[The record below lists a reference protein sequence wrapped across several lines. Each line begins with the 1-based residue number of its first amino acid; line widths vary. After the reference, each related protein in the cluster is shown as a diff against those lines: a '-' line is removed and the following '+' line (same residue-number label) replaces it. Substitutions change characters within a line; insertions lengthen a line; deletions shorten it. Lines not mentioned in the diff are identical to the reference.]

1 MDKALLYKILF
12 AQLNSGARVDIKIEG
27 VSMNPYFQDDDVVTL
42 EKKNDYIPGD
52 VLVFI
57 YKGTLLIHR
66 LIKIENGRYFCKGDN
81 AFRLEDMTLN
91 DIGGKAILLNGKTI
105 PTVPDWFVSLSY
117 QVNRVFRKS
126 GFNVQKAKESGIYR
140 FYHKILWKNED
151 NTMIFK
157 KNDNMDYI
165 PADNTSLAI
174 FDPESGD
181 THFLSESAID
191 IINCI
196 EKPCDLDTLLQRLC
210 EIYDATPED
219 IKEDVKEF
227 LAEMISK
234 KVIIVE

>member
-1 MDKALLYKILF
+1 MDKDLLYKILF
-12 AQLNSGARVDIKIEG
+12 TRLSSGARVDIKIEG
-27 VSMNPYFQDDDVVTL
+27 VSMNPYFKEDDVVSVEKANEYTL
-42 EKKNDYIPGD
+42 GD

-91 DIGGKAILLNGKTI
+91 DISGKAILLNGKPI
-105 PTVPDWFVSLSY
+105 PPVPDWFIYLSY
-117 QVNRVFRKS
+117 QINRIFRKS
-126 GFNVQKAKESGIYR
+126 GFNVQKTKESGIYR
-140 FYHKILWKNED
+140 FYHKIIWKNED

-165 PADNTSLAI
+165 PADDTSLAI

-191 IINCI
+191 IIKCI

-210 EIYDATPED
+210 EIYDASPED
-219 IKEDVKEF
+219 IKNDVEEF

>member
-1 MDKALLYKILF
+1 
-12 AQLNSGARVDIKIEG
+12 
-27 VSMNPYFQDDDVVTL
+27 MNPYFKEDDVVSV
-42 EKKNDYIPGD
+42 EKANEYIPGD
-52 VLVFI
+52 ILVFI

-91 DIGGKAILLNGKTI
+91 DIGGKAILLNGKPI
-105 PTVPDWFVSLSY
+105 QPVPEWFIYLSY
-117 QVNRVFRKS
+117 QINRIFRKS
-126 GFNVQKAKESGIYR
+126 GFNVQKTKESGIYR
-140 FYHKILWKNED
+140 FYYKIIWKNED

-165 PADNTSLAI
+165 PADDTSLAI

-191 IINCI
+191 ILNCI
-196 EKPCDLDTLLQRLC
+196 EKPCDLDTLLNKLC
-210 EIYDATPED
+210 EIYDAAHED